1 MQTYHGLAALVLGD
15 LVLGIGVVDF
25 VDDERCIG
33 YLSGHP
39 ANVLLLCLGHDNLEC
54 VVAARRLLLAVAEAQ
69 RQAKV
74 EWVAAQRGPMLVCG
88 GARFPCWNRRACA
101 GHRVEIPPDEADGDE
116 EGDEW
121 NDPRW
126 SAEHLDGYTAAFHRI
141 DGCGEVFE
149 TVVRIIAR
157 EASGAGVVNVVSSA
171 STYGGASR
179 TQLRVT
185 GEPETHILA
194 LNSH

>member
-1 MQTYHGLAALVLGD
+1 
-15 LVLGIGVVDF
+15 
-25 VDDERCIG
+25 
-33 YLSGHP
+33 
-39 ANVLLLCLGHDNLEC
+39 
-54 VVAARRLLLAVAEAQ
+54 
-69 RQAKV
+69 
-74 EWVAAQRGPMLVCG
+74 MLVCG

-179 TQLRVT
+179 TQLRVKAALEAAEAR
-185 GEPETHILA
+185 GFPEWLSVDYKAGKGVFKAYPQRAELPAT
-194 LNSH
+194 LNEGLVVELYSR